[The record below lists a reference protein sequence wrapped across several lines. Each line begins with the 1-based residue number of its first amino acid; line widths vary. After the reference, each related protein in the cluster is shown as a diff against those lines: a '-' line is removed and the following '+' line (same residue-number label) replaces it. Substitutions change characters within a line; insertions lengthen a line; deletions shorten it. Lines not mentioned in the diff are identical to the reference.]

1 MIYVFQISRRF
12 LRTILKTIKSI
23 DVVKNLEKIYW
34 EIFVKCFAN
43 SSCTNDIDLSI
54 FKVKRFCIEWLRKTV
69 ISEC

>member
-1 MIYVFQISRRF
+1 MNYVFQISRRF

-43 SSCTNDIDLSI
+43 SSCNDIDLSI
-54 FKVKRFCIEWLRKTV
+54 FKV
-69 ISEC
+69 